1 MEQKHTISELQ
12 DIRENLMKHGYN
24 IITIAFVTALIDE
37 LMLEKQRNRE
47 LTIRNTRLRSTLE
60 DVNKKL
66 TPGPDWLGDV
76 LKDSN
81 D

>member
-24 IITIAFVTALIDE
+24 IITIPFVTALIDE